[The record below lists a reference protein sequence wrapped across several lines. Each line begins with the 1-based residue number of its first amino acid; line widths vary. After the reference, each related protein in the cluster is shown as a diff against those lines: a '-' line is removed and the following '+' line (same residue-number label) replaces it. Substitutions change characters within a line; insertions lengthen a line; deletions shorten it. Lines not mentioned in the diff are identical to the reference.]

1 MFNLHRPI
9 VSANATRYLLVT
21 VLSFAATVVATRVYL
36 ELTGY
41 PQIGNDTFH
50 IAHALWGGLFLV
62 IAVLLMLVFANRWTY
77 DVSAIIAGVGVG
89 LFIDEV
95 GKFITQQNDYFFPLA
110 APIIYVAFLVMLL
123 IYLMVRGRTSS
134 ADLIANMYQIIREL
148 EEVLE
153 DDLSVSERDAML
165 AQIKPITE
173 QTDRPDVAEL
183 AKHIHAFLHT
193 EAVTVVPDRPSPFS
207 SLMERFQKFE
217 NHLFSQ
223 GRTRMLLT
231 LVFLLNGLSTLFV
244 LFTLI
249 SALATGSFSF
259 PTILGDMVVDEVHV
273 TSTTSLNWFIAMIAL
288 QIITGLLLFVSAV
301 TFLRKRDTT
310 AIRIGEWALVIS
322 IVFINPLSFYFNQFS
337 ILLNSAYLFLILLAL
352 RRYRFR
358 FLSAA

>member
-1 MFNLHRPI
+1 MLNLHRPI
-9 VSANATRYLLVT
+9 VSASATRYLLVT
-21 VLSFAATVVATRVYL
+21 ILSFAATVVVTRVYL

-50 IAHALWGGLFLV
+50 IAHALWGGLFLI
-62 IAVLLMLVFANRWTY
+62 IAVLVMLVFANRWTY

-110 APIIYVAFLVMLL
+110 APIIYVSFLIMLL
-123 IYLMVRGRTSS
+123 IYLMVRRRQSA
-134 ADLIANMYQIIREL
+134 ADLVATMYQIIREL

-165 AQIKPITE
+165 AQIQPIAE

-193 EAVTVVPDRPSPFS
+193 EAVTVVPDRTSPFS
-207 SLMERFQKFE
+207 RGLERIQKLE
-217 NHLFSQ
+217 NRLFSE
-223 GRTRMLLT
+223 GRTRILLA

-244 LFTLI
+244 LFILL
-249 SALATGSFSF
+249 SAIATGSFSF
-259 PTILGDMVVDEVHV
+259 PTLLGDIVVDEVHV
-273 TSTTSLNWFIAMIAL
+273 TGTTSLNWFIAMIAL
-288 QIITGLLLFVSAV
+288 QMITGLLLFISAV
-301 TFLRKRDTT
+301 TFLRKRDKT
-310 AIRIGEWALVIS
+310 AIRIGEWGLVIS

-337 ILLNSAYLFLILLAL
+337 ILLNSVYLFLILLTL
-352 RRYRFR
+352 QRYRFR
-358 FLSAA
+358 FLSDD